1 MVRFWASGLSLKKA
15 HEAETSCA
23 QSMIN
28 KSGNSATLY
37 SAVPYGMPITSVY
50 SRFHFPQYS
59 LWCRIGK
66 FSLIRTT
73 QTLNHSCTDM
83 GICRLLGAQ
92 HPWVDI
98 FPNTFIVE
106 NSLVL
111 HPNSSSRVWAIPR
124 LKTPCRFHYP
134 AHRRSTP
141 IRCSITIEKRRL
153 YHRKVDP

>member
-1 MVRFWASGLSLKKA
+1 MRLINDKQIRQYYLLPRSPSMGCPSSQTRQGTRFFVR
-15 HEAETSCA
+15 
-23 QSMIN
+23 
-28 KSGNSATLY
+28 
-37 SAVPYGMPITSVY
+37 
-50 SRFHFPQYS
+50 YS

-66 FSLIRTT
+66 FLLIRTT
-73 QTLNHSCTDM
+73 QTLNHSCTDR

-98 FPNTFIVE
+98 FPNTFMVE